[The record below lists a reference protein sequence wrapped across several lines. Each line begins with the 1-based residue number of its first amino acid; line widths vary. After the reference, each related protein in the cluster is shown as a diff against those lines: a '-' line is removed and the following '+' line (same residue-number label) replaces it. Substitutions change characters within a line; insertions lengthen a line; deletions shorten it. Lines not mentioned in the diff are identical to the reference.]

1 MLSLFPRERKRETN
15 PPHPQKHTTHKQNDD
30 LSFPAPEGFPAL
42 AGGLPQPAVE
52 QLQRLTEKAVY
63 LETTYLDEE
72 MRVARGPGKEIYVLS
87 RR

>member
-1 MLSLFPRERKRETN
+1 MGLVFARVRVRPLG
-15 PPHPQKHTTHKQNDD
+15 
-30 LSFPAPEGFPAL
+30 LPEGFPAL

-52 QLQRLTEKAVY
+52 QLQRLTENAVY

-72 MRVARGPGKEIYVLS
+72 VRVARGPGKEIYVLS